1 MQVGMATFAVPGR
14 FNPGVGEGE
23 GSQVKR
29 CVRRNSA
36 QRLPMEP
43 ESVRP
48 AGQVTARPA
57 PTAPLP
63 RGQSPGRRAER
74 QPVLPLVTS
83 PGRPESQREPR
94 QSPGSLSPR
103 ALAQPVSN
111 RRLRLLSFS
120 TTPPLPPLF
129 FSPSAFVPLG
139 N

>member
-1 MQVGMATFAVPGR
+1 MRVSMATFAVPGR
-14 FNPGVGEGE
+14 FNPGAGEGE

-103 ALAQPVSN
+103 ALA
-111 RRLRLLSFS
+111 
-120 TTPPLPPLF
+120 
-129 FSPSAFVPLG
+129 
-139 N
+139 